1 MFYKENKGKM
11 NQEGHA
17 FTQSYL
23 YTLNISLLINP
34 LIAIN
39 SFVVNA

>member
-1 MFYKENKGKM
+1 M

-17 FTQSYL
+17 FTHFYL
-23 YTLNISLLINP
+23 HIFTYTLNISFLINP